1 MNSQSPLMPLRYL
14 TVMFFKI
21 NLPILWPSIKRKA
34 SIFKCLL
41 LSWDSVVIFK
51 KKPLFKLDDS
61 EQKINKTKNKTKELL
76 TMNTPKSSNYFPFFP
91 LSDSW
96 ELNHWKQD
104 SKIKYSWKKHHL
116 TSILNGYKLQLP
128 VYMLTS
134 HLRQS
139 NVWQQDT
146 QTQ

>member
-1 MNSQSPLMPLRYL
+1 MPLRYL

-61 EQKINKTKNKTKELL
+61 EQKINKTKNKRAVDNEYT
-76 TMNTPKSSNYFPFFP
+76 
-91 LSDSW
+91 
-96 ELNHWKQD
+96 Q
-104 SKIKYSWKKHHL
+104 IK
-116 TSILNGYKLQLP
+116 
-128 VYMLTS
+128 
-134 HLRQS
+134 
-139 NVWQQDT
+139 
-146 QTQ
+146 